1 MLLKNVNIE
10 ANLFAVSLLF
20 DEEDFNIKML
30 NMSNYLL
37 KQILDYNIEEKIG
50 SSYIVKKRI
59 FSYILI
65 LTLLIVDCLRK
76 VKSRQN

>member
-1 MLLKNVNIE
+1 MVLCAHELGHALLHSDAVNNFAATSKNAFKNVEYE

-37 KQILDYNIEEKIG
+37 KQVLDYNIEEK
-50 SSYIVKKRI
+50 
-59 FSYILI
+59 
-65 LTLLIVDCLRK
+65 
-76 VKSRQN
+76 